1 MDELSI
7 EQSERILAEQR
18 VAHLG
23 LVDDGEPY
31 VTPLSYVVLDG
42 DVYYRTG
49 PGRRHDALASDPRV
63 CVEVT
68 RNDDAGWVSVI
79 FWGEAR
85 VVDDPARHAQVV
97 EALLDKYHDEPLIGI
112 ARPGELRSEDHI
124 VMAITPERMTGRSS
138 GGGWSSATRPGRL

>member
-85 VVDDPARHAQVV
+85 VVGGP
-97 EALLDKYHDEPLIGI
+97 G
-112 ARPGELRSEDHI
+112 RPGPGGEAGGAKGTAAPR
-124 VMAITPERMTGRSS
+124 RGR
-138 GGGWSSATRPGRL
+138 GPP